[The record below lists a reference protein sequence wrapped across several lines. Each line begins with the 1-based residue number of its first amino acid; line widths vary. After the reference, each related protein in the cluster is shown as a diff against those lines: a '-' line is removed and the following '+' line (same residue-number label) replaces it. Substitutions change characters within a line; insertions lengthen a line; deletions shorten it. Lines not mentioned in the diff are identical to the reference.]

1 MPQQAKRSLSFWEI
15 LNQAIT
21 KLVHNRLCKVCS
33 QKNPLKALIP
43 LDHQVTE
50 PAMLKA
56 LWPEAALHAANANN
70 QIGTAREQ
78 SLAESNAYREK
89 YNQITGSNL
98 SEAGV
103 ERIVRQA
110 ADGKK

>member
-1 MPQQAKRSLSFWEI
+1 MQSLQTEEPPKSIDTFRSSGDRTSDAE
-15 LNQAIT
+15 
-21 KLVHNRLCKVCS
+21 S
-33 QKNPLKALIP
+33 ALA
-43 LDHQVTE
+43 Q
-50 PAMLKA
+50 
-56 LWPEAALHAANANN
+56 AALHAANANN

-110 ADGKK
+110 ADGKNNGFSGGLK

>member
-21 KLVHNRLCKVCS
+21 KLVHNRLCKVCR
-33 QKNPLKALIP
+33 QKNPLKSIDTFRSSGDRTSDAESAL
-43 LDHQVTE
+43 
-50 PAMLKA
+50 AR
-56 LWPEAALHAANANN
+56 AALHAANANN

-89 YNQITGSNL
+89 NTI
-98 SEAGV
+98 
-103 ERIVRQA
+103 
-110 ADGKK
+110 K